1 MLHFLLNRHLF
12 QSEKRTGMLF
22 FYNVYK
28 HLLHGNE
35 KHPQSETSPK
45 AGRFIKTMTEKNILL
60 IDNDRIILDS
70 LCEFLSLEGFQ
81 PTGAETLKAALGKL
95 QQQNYSL
102 IITEVNL
109 PDGDGFD
116 LLDTVRKDYPQ
127 TVVIVMT
134 GYGSIESAVKAIK
147 RGAYEY
153 LTKPIVDDELRL
165 VVERAIKQQSLIS
178 ENENLR
184 LQLEQ
189 KYSLENIISHDYKM
203 AKIFELVE
211 AVADNKTTILM
222 TGPSGTGKSM
232 LAKAIHHRSS
242 RRNKPFVEV
251 GCGALPETL
260 LESELFGHV
269 KGAFTGAVSNKE
281 GKFLAANGGT
291 IFLDEV
297 ANASPALQVKLLRVL
312 EDRQFEPVGSN
323 KTETVDT
330 RILLASNKDLNE
342 EVKQGRFRE
351 DLYYRINVVTI
362 DLPPLC
368 ERVGDVRL
376 LAKHF
381 LQVYCAQHN
390 KEKLGITNEA
400 MEYLERYSWPGNVR
414 ELENTIERAVLLSK
428 DKFIGPFDLPDSI
441 RQNQW
446 QKTYRPMSLKDALT
460 EPEKNIVHRALQANH
475 WNRQETAKALQIN
488 RTTLYKK
495 MKQYGL
501 DAEAERLGLT

>member
-1 MLHFLLNRHLF
+1 MRDK
-12 QSEKRTGMLF
+12 S
-22 FYNVYK
+22 
-28 HLLHGNE
+28 
-35 KHPQSETSPK
+35 
-45 AGRFIKTMTEKNILL
+45 ILVV
-60 IDNDRIILDS
+60 DDDRIILDS
-70 LCEFLSLEGFQ
+70 LCEFLSLEGFR
-81 PTGAETLKAALGKL
+81 TSGAETLKNARTELEK
-95 QQQNYSL
+95 QSYSL
-102 IITEVNL
+102 VITDVNL

-116 LLDTVRKDYPQ
+116 LLDIVGKNYPQ
-127 TVVIVMT
+127 TVVITIT

-147 RGAYEY
+147 RGAYDY
-153 LTKPIVDDELRL
+153 LTKPIIDDELRL
-165 VVERAIKQQSLIS
+165 VVERAIKQQSLMS
-178 ENENLR
+178 ENESLR

-211 AVADNKTTILM
+211 AVADSKTTILM
-222 TGPSGTGKSM
+222 AGPSGTGKSM

-269 KGAFTGAVSNKE
+269 KGAFTGAVNNKE

-297 ANASPALQVKLLRVL
+297 ANASPALQAKLLRVL
-312 EDRQFEPVGSN
+312 EDRQFEAVGSN
-323 KTETVDT
+323 KTETVDI
-330 RILLASNKDLNE
+330 RILLASNRDLNE

-368 ERVGDVRL
+368 DRVGDVRL

-400 MEYLERYSWPGNVR
+400 MEYLERYSWPGNIR

-428 DKFIGPFDLPDSI
+428 DKLIGPFDLPDAI
-441 RQNQW
+441 KQDRRQ
-446 QKTYRPMSLKDALT
+446 KAYSPTSLKNALA
-460 EPEKNIVHRALQANH
+460 EPEKSIVRQALEANH